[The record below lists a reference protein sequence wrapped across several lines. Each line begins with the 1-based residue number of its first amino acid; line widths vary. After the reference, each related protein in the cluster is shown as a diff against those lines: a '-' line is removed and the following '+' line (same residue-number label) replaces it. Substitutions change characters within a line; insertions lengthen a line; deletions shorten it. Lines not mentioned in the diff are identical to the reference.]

1 MAPLAA
7 APPSHRTAGAAT
19 PRRLSSLDGLR
30 GVAAV
35 VVVLHHVL
43 LVVPVLASAGAP
55 GHDHGPFRWLVNS
68 PLHLFWAGE
77 EAVVV
82 FFVLSGCVLTLAVL
96 RVSSTPWR
104 AYYPSRLL
112 RLYLPVVASVGF
124 ALVLALTVPRSAPD
138 QRSRWMNIHDD
149 EVSVVSVLRTATLL
163 GNADNLNSV
172 LWTLRWEVVF
182 SLALPLYVWI
192 ARRVVRSGL
201 VLAALA
207 IAASVAGSLS
217 ASTPVKYLPIFM
229 LGVVLA
235 VHLREVQSVFD
246 RLRRRWSWALPG
258 LGALSL
264 LLVTIGWWWP
274 WPGPTGNLVLAT
286 RPVVLVACTLIVALA
301 LVARWSWLES
311 PVVAW
316 LGRISFSLY
325 LVHEPIVVSVA
336 YLLPT
341 QSVWLV
347 GPIAV
352 PLAVAAA
359 AVFYRFVESPSHR
372 AARAVARWCRGSGA
386 QTVRAA
392 EGPVTADRVER

>member
-1 MAPLAA
+1 MTPLAA
-7 APPSHRTAGAAT
+7 APPSHRAVGDAT

-43 LVVPVLASAGAP
+43 LVVPLLAFAGAP
-55 GHDHGPFRWLVNS
+55 GHEQTSFRWLSHS
-68 PLHLFWAGE
+68 PLHLLWAGE

-96 RVSSTPWR
+96 RASPTPWR
-104 AYYPSRLL
+104 AYYPSRLV

-124 ALVLALTVPRSAPD
+124 ALTLALTVPRSAPD
-138 QRSRWMNIHDD
+138 QRSRWMNMHDD
-149 EVSVVSVLRTATLL
+149 EVSVLSVIRTATLL
-163 GNADNLNSV
+163 GNADTLNSV

-201 VLAALA
+201 VLAALT
-207 IAASVAGSLS
+207 IAASVVGSLS
-217 ASTPVKYLPIFM
+217 NSTPLTYLPIFM

-235 VHLREVQSVFD
+235 VHLGRVQSVVD
-246 RLRRRWSWALPG
+246 RLRHRWPWALPA

-264 LLVTIGWWWP
+264 LLVTTRWWWP
-274 WPGPTGNLVLAT
+274 WQGPTGDPVLSTRPTVLA
-286 RPVVLVACTLIVALA
+286 ACTLVVALA
-301 LVARWSWLES
+301 LVTRWSWLES
-311 PVVAW
+311 PAVAW
-316 LGRISFSLY
+316 LGRVSFSLY
-325 LVHEPIVVSVA
+325 LVHEPVVVSVA

-341 QSVWLV
+341 ESAWLV

-352 PLAVAAA
+352 PLSVAAA
-359 AVFYRFVESPSHR
+359 ALFFRVVEAPSHR
-372 AARAVARWCRGSGA
+372 AARAVARWCRGSRA
-386 QTVRAA
+386 QPERAVEA
-392 EGPVTADRVER
+392 SVTAARVER